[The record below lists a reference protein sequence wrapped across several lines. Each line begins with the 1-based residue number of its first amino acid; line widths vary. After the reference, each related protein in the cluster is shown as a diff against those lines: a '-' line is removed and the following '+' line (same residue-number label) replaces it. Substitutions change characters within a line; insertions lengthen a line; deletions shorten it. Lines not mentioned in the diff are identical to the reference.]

1 MAAAAHPFAFA
12 ESDSNVPLLR
22 TPLVRTIA
30 QVRFPHLTRFSTNED
45 AVGKK
50 VADALADEYPLMEIG
65 QELTMTI
72 TSDGVSEDRSTTR
85 LFRVLSGDRQWQITF
100 CGAFLSIDTTH
111 YVRRKDFAQRLVDAW
126 KALNEHVAVPYISR
140 LGVRYVNQLT
150 QPDLLGRLHELL
162 RPEVLG
168 ISESHHKKE
177 AELLSAVTEARYRLP
192 DDASFMA
199 RWGMLPANTAI
210 DSAVPPYDYPTWML
224 DTDSFR
230 EFAPGTQQ
238 GAALYEDVRDLALRG
253 YQFFRWAVTEEFLIA
268 FGGEL

>member
-12 ESDSNVPLLR
+12 ESDINVPLV
-22 TPLVRTIA
+22 TAPLVRTIA

-45 AVGKK
+45 AVGNK
-50 VADALADEYPLMEIG
+50 VADALADQYPLMEFG
-65 QELTMTI
+65 QEVTMTI
-72 TSDGVSEDRSTTR
+72 TADGVNEDRSSTR
-85 LFRVLSGDRQWQITF
+85 LWRLLSGDRHWQITF
-100 CGAFLSIDTTH
+100 CGAFLSIDTTQ
-111 YVRRKDFAQRLVDAW
+111 YVRRRDFAQRLLDAW
-126 KALNEHVAVPYISR
+126 KALNEHVTVPYISR

-150 QPDLLGRLHELL
+150 QPDLLGRLPELL

-168 ISESHHKKE
+168 ISKSHHAEE
-177 AELLSAVTEARYRLP
+177 AKLLSAITEARYSLP

-199 RWGMLPANTAI
+199 RWGMLPANTTI
-210 DSAVPPYDYPTWML
+210 DSSVPAYDYPTWLL

-230 EFAPGTQQ
+230 EFAPGAQQ
-238 GAALYEDVRDLALRG
+238 GADLYEDVRDLALRG

>member
-12 ESDSNVPLLR
+12 ESDTNIPLVR
-22 TPLVRTIA
+22 APLVRTIA

-50 VADALADEYPLMEIG
+50 VADALADQYPLMEIG
-65 QELTMTI
+65 QEVTMTI
-72 TSDGVSEDRSTTR
+72 TADGVSEDRSTTR
-85 LFRVLSGDRQWQITF
+85 LFRLLSGDRHWQITF
-100 CGAFLSIDTTH
+100 CGSFLSIDTTQ
-111 YVRRKDFAQRLVDAW
+111 YVRRRDFAQRLVDAW
-126 KALNEHVAVPYISR
+126 KALNGHVAVPYISR

-150 QPDLLGRLHELL
+150 QPDLLGRLPELL

-168 ISESHHKKE
+168 ISKSQHEEE

-192 DDASFMA
+192 GEASFMA
-199 RWGMLPANTAI
+199 RWGMLPAGTTL
-210 DSAVPPYDYPTWML
+210 DSSVPTYDYPTWML

-238 GAALYEDVRDLALRG
+238 GGDLYEDVRDLALRG

-268 FGGEL
+268 FGGEV